1 MNRYLVLTMRTTEF
15 QHAAL
20 DAHYAY
26 LQSLRERNVIDMAGP
41 FSDRSGGAYLL
52 RVASIE
58 DAEEIAFKDPLHLT
72 GSSTVRVAEWHAE

>member
-1 MNRYLVLTMRTTEF
+1 MTRYLVLTMRNPEF
-15 QHAAL
+15 QHTDL

-52 RVASIE
+52 RVASF
-58 DAEEIAFKDPLHLT
+58 AEAKEIAFKDPLHLT
-72 GSSTVRVAEWHAE
+72 GSSTVKVAEWSDA